1 MINSFAAILHGKLM
15 GAGIPIDGVSFH
27 REMGYRI
34 DFRTEATAEQRA
46 QAQQMVATFDPNEVQ
61 PETERNTVT
70 IDDINDAKT
79 VADLKALLIKM
90 LAE

>member
-1 MINSFAAILHGKLM
+1 MA
-15 GAGIPIDGVSFH
+15 AGIPIDGVAFH
-27 REMGYRI
+27 RETGYRI

-61 PETERNTVT
+61 SEPENKSVT
-70 IDDINDAKT
+70 IEDINDAKT